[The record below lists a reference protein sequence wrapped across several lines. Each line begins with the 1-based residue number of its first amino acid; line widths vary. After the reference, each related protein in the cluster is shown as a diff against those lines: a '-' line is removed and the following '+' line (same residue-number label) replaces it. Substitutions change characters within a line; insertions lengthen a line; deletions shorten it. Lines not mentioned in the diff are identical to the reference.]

1 MDVKEFFIYLLIMA
15 GSTYL
20 IRVIPFVLIRKKIKN
35 EFINSFLYYI
45 PYTVLTAMTFP
56 AAIFVTGHIIS
67 AILGL
72 IASCILAIKGK
83 SLTVVACVCCLVVLA
98 CELIFLII

>member
-1 MDVKEFFIYLLIMA
+1 
-15 GSTYL
+15 
-20 IRVIPFVLIRKKIKN
+20 
-35 EFINSFLYYI
+35 
-45 PYTVLTAMTFP
+45 MTFP
-56 AAIFVTGHIIS
+56 ASIFVTGHIIS

-98 CELIFLII
+98 CELIFLVI

>member
-1 MDVKEFFIYLLIMA
+1 MPIKDFFIYLLIIA

-20 IRVIPFVLIRKKIKN
+20 IRVIPFVLVRDKIKN

-56 AAIFVTGHIIS
+56 AAIYVTGHLVSGIIGFLT
-67 AILGL
+67 AILVS
-72 IASCILAIKGK
+72 IKIQNATIVAI
-83 SLTVVACVCCLVVLA
+83 SSSVSV
-98 CELIFLII
+98 FIIEIIIWLL